1 MRQYQ
6 NPDRICVKAKIRL
19 LSVSFLGTDYAENT
33 DFTDFL
39 YSFSVKSVFSA

>member
-19 LSVSFLGTDYAENT
+19 LSVSFDYAENT
-33 DFTDFL
+33 DFTE
-39 YSFSVKSVFSA
+39 KE